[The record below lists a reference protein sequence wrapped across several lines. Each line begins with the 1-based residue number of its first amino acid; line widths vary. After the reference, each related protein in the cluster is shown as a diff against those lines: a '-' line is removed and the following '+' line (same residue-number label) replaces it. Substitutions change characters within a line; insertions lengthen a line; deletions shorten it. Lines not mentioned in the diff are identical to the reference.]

1 MKFSDSV
8 VNVYWI
14 LLSPVTFGVTFD
26 QLKSWTEYCLIFFG
40 HSFKLI
46 MSDLQIFFKGFKLMR
61 TYFGGMEAGFN
72 NSLLFIY
79 QSEHYLHTDV
89 EHSKMN

>member
-1 MKFSDSV
+1 
-8 VNVYWI
+8 
-14 LLSPVTFGVTFD
+14 
-26 QLKSWTEYCLIFFG
+26 
-40 HSFKLI
+40 

-61 TYFGGMEAGFN
+61 TYFGGMDAGFN

-79 QSEHYLHTDV
+79 QCEHYLHTDV